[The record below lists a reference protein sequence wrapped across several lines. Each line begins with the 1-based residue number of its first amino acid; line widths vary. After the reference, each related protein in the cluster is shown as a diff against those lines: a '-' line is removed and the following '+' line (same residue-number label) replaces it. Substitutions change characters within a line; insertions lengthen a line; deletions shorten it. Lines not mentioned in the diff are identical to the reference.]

1 MNDKFSYKKYLNLTK
16 GLTIS
21 TLSLFILSS
30 FFLIFNI
37 LRLNNIE
44 NLIRFLV
51 VIFIIILIALGIFF
65 TIKIIKKEHLNRSIV
80 FAIIALLLTTVFG
93 IGGFYINKA
102 YNSIN
107 KLNKNEVTYGTS
119 LVVLSNSNVT
129 IDNLKNKKIGII
141 KDTQSIEGY
150 IISQEI
156 IEEKNIDKNT
166 FVEYDDFIMMV
177 NDLYDGNVDAIFI
190 SHQYTS
196 MYSSIEHFANIG
208 DETKVL
214 FTKKKKME
222 KKEEL
227 NSNTTANVTEP
238 FTMLIMGVQSPDDDL
253 EALPTSFNADTLILL
268 TFNPKTLNATIVS
281 IPRDTFVPIMC
292 MRNQIQNKITHS
304 GWSGESCVIK
314 TVENFTGLDINYYVK
329 VNFMGVVKLVD
340 AVDGIQV
347 DVPYSFCEQ
356 NSKRSWGSATV
367 FVEKG
372 LHTLNGEQALA
383 LSRNRHKAK
392 DGSSV
397 GATMSKYCPT
407 YTEGA
412 RNDIVRGKN
421 QQLVINALANKIKD
435 VRDINKLYQ
444 ILDLLEK
451 NMDTNL
457 TTNQIL
463 SFYNIGKDILAKSK
477 TDGDV
482 LMFQKLQ
489 LKTYGQYIY
498 DERARIELSNQIYYK
513 GSLNEIVDAMKINLG
528 LKEPKIIKDFSFSI
542 NKPYVETTIGN
553 GYYNESG
560 IPLVPDFTTYTKEK
574 AISWGNSK
582 GIAINFETVESSNS
596 NYKEGQIT
604 YQSIPKNSLLSLVN
618 KTKGITLNI
627 IKKKAV
633 ETTKIDCTKEEN
645 KEEELCLIP
654 DFTNQTINELNAWKK
669 NIIFSP
675 FVITTKDIKTN
686 VQADNNKIT
695 FQTKDLI
702 GKYIYDVID
711 RTMRIEYYKYEKE
724 EDFTPIPELE
734 EPNE

>member
-238 FTMLIMGVQSPDDDL
+238 FLAFIGPSISDDDL
-253 EALPTSFNADTLILL
+253 EVYLPL
-268 TFNPKTLNATIVS
+268 
-281 IPRDTFVPIMC
+281 
-292 MRNQIQNKITHS
+292 
-304 GWSGESCVIK
+304 
-314 TVENFTGLDINYYVK
+314 
-329 VNFMGVVKLVD
+329 
-340 AVDGIQV
+340 
-347 DVPYSFCEQ
+347 
-356 NSKRSWGSATV
+356 
-367 FVEKG
+367 
-372 LHTLNGEQALA
+372 
-383 LSRNRHKAK
+383 
-392 DGSSV
+392 
-397 GATMSKYCPT
+397 
-407 YTEGA
+407 
-412 RNDIVRGKN
+412 
-421 QQLVINALANKIKD
+421 
-435 VRDINKLYQ
+435 
-444 ILDLLEK
+444 
-451 NMDTNL
+451 
-457 TTNQIL
+457 
-463 SFYNIGKDILAKSK
+463 
-477 TDGDV
+477 
-482 LMFQKLQ
+482 
-489 LKTYGQYIY
+489 
-498 DERARIELSNQIYYK
+498 
-513 GSLNEIVDAMKINLG
+513 
-528 LKEPKIIKDFSFSI
+528 
-542 NKPYVETTIGN
+542 
-553 GYYNESG
+553 
-560 IPLVPDFTTYTKEK
+560 
-574 AISWGNSK
+574 
-582 GIAINFETVESSNS
+582 
-596 NYKEGQIT
+596 
-604 YQSIPKNSLLSLVN
+604 
-618 KTKGITLNI
+618 
-627 IKKKAV
+627 
-633 ETTKIDCTKEEN
+633 
-645 KEEELCLIP
+645 
-654 DFTNQTINELNAWKK
+654 
-669 NIIFSP
+669 
-675 FVITTKDIKTN
+675 
-686 VQADNNKIT
+686 
-695 FQTKDLI
+695 
-702 GKYIYDVID
+702 
-711 RTMRIEYYKYEKE
+711 
-724 EDFTPIPELE
+724 
-734 EPNE
+734 

>member
-1 MNDKFSYKKYLNLTK
+1 
-16 GLTIS
+16 
-21 TLSLFILSS
+21 
-30 FFLIFNI
+30 
-37 LRLNNIE
+37 
-44 NLIRFLV
+44 
-51 VIFIIILIALGIFF
+51 
-65 TIKIIKKEHLNRSIV
+65 
-80 FAIIALLLTTVFG
+80 
-93 IGGFYINKA
+93 
-102 YNSIN
+102 
-107 KLNKNEVTYGTS
+107 
-119 LVVLSNSNVT
+119 
-129 IDNLKNKKIGII
+129 
-141 KDTQSIEGY
+141 
-150 IISQEI
+150 
-156 IEEKNIDKNT
+156 
-166 FVEYDDFIMMV
+166 
-177 NDLYDGNVDAIFI
+177 
-190 SHQYTS
+190 
-196 MYSSIEHFANIG
+196 
-208 DETKVL
+208 
-214 FTKKKKME
+214 
-222 KKEEL
+222 
-227 NSNTTANVTEP
+227 
-238 FTMLIMGVQSPDDDL
+238 
-253 EALPTSFNADTLILL
+253 
-268 TFNPKTLNATIVS
+268 
-281 IPRDTFVPIMC
+281 
-292 MRNQIQNKITHS
+292 
-304 GWSGESCVIK
+304 
-314 TVENFTGLDINYYVK
+314 
-329 VNFMGVVKLVD
+329 
-340 AVDGIQV
+340 
-347 DVPYSFCEQ
+347 
-356 NSKRSWGSATV
+356 
-367 FVEKG
+367 
-372 LHTLNGEQALA
+372 
-383 LSRNRHKAK
+383 
-392 DGSSV
+392 
-397 GATMSKYCPT
+397 
-407 YTEGA
+407 
-412 RNDIVRGKN
+412 
-421 QQLVINALANKIKD
+421 
-435 VRDINKLYQ
+435 
-444 ILDLLEK
+444 
-451 NMDTNL
+451 MDTNL

-675 FVITTKDIKTN
+675 FVITTNDIKTN

-711 RTMRIEYYKYEKE
+711 RTMSIEYYKYEKE

>member
-407 YTEGA
+407 YTEGT

-711 RTMRIEYYKYEKE
+711 RTMSIEYYKYEKE